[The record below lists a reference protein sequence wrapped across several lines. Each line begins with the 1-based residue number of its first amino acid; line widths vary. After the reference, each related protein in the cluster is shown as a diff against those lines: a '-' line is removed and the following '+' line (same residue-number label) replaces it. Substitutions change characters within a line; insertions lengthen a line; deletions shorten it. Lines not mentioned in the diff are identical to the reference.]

1 MTGVSEMIVNI
12 TVKVFLALIGAGLIV
27 GLAGT
32 LICFGIDV
40 MTDIDAYYAAEIFLT
55 IALISFGM
63 YILLFIIAFVFRVL
77 TI

>member
-1 MTGVSEMIVNI
+1 MIVNI
-12 TVKVFLALIGAGLIV
+12 IAKVFLALIGAGLIV

-32 LICFGIDV
+32 LICFGIDA

-55 IALISFGM
+55 ITLISFGM
-63 YILLFIIAFVFRVL
+63 YVLLFIIAFIFSVL